1 PFSTS
6 AVQSGSPAHAGFCG
20 CWGGT
25 WRLAEEGMRP
35 IRFGLVLG
43 FAATSLFALQEAT
56 TVQQQQRV
64 QGGERQEEKKLPEL
78 SSEQRRRA
86 SKLLQDAAANSADL
100 SPAMRA
106 YALSQIARAYS
117 RTQ

>member
-1 PFSTS
+1 
-6 AVQSGSPAHAGFCG
+6 
-20 CWGGT
+20 
-25 WRLAEEGMRP
+25 MRP

-86 SKLLQDAAANSADL
+86 SKLLQDAAANSADRPGSLIHL
-100 SPAMRA
+100 STENTTPPLRTRMTALPNNTRPQSDAMTER
-106 YALSQIARAYS
+106 SIS
-117 RTQ
+117 RPTWS

>member
-1 PFSTS
+1 
-6 AVQSGSPAHAGFCG
+6 
-20 CWGGT
+20 
-25 WRLAEEGMRP
+25 MRP

-86 SKLLQDAAANSADL
+86 SKLLHLWPSNGSLPPFRLDID
-100 SPAMRA
+100 
-106 YALSQIARAYS
+106 YV
-117 RTQ
+117 